1 MASGRLKSLDAE
13 RLAAEERKLAL
24 AISRVQEQAQVIS
37 EAVRLGASVRM
48 LKGFRKTARQSLTC

>member
-1 MASGRLKSLDAE
+1 MASGRLQPLDAE

-37 EAVRLGASVRM
+37 EAVRLGASVRVM
-48 LKGFRKTARQSLTC
+48 KGW